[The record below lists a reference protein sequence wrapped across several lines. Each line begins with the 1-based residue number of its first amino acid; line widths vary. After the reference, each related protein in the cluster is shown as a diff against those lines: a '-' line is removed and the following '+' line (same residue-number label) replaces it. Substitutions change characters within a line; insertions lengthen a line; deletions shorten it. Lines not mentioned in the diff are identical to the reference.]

1 MKKQTYLTL
10 IAVATVGLL
19 TSCFTTKTQ
28 SWMNP
33 KFEGRSLGKTMVL
46 GMSVSES
53 LSRQY
58 ETLFVEQLTERKID
72 ANSLHSICPK
82 AKTLDEETLVG
93 TLQKNKFKSILVTR
107 LLSEKERQQVV
118 TTGYYPSYYNDY
130 YGYYSHGIGLGYNTA
145 YVQSFVEFELET
157 TLYDVQ
163 TKQLVWTGR
172 KIVYDDRTD
181 LTNMKKVVKGV
192 LKDLGKKGL
201 L

>member
-1 MKKQTYLTL
+1 MKKQAYLTL
-10 IAVATVGLL
+10 ITLATASLL
-19 TSCFTTKTQ
+19 TSCFTAKTQ

-33 KFEGRSLGKTMVL
+33 KFEGRSLGKTIVL
-46 GMSVSES
+46 GMSTSES

-58 ETLFVEQLTERKID
+58 ETLFVEQLTERGIT
-72 ANSLHSICPK
+72 ASSLHTVCPTSK
-82 AKTLDEETLVG
+82 EIDEETLVNA
-93 TLQKNKFKSILVTR
+93 LQKNKFKSILVTR
-107 LLSEKERQQVV
+107 LLSEKERQQVI
-118 TTGYYPSYYNDY
+118 TTGYYPSYYNNY
-130 YGYYSHGIGLGYNTA
+130 YGYYSHGIGIGYNTA
-145 YVQSFVEFELET
+145 YVQNFIEFEIET

-181 LTNMKKVVKGV
+181 RTNMKKVIKGV

>member
-1 MKKQTYLTL
+1 MKNRIYLAL
-10 IAVATVGLL
+10 IALATASLL
-19 TSCFTTKTQ
+19 SSCFTTKTH

-46 GMSVSES
+46 GMSTSES

-58 ETLFVEQLTERKID
+58 ETLFVDLLTERGITTS
-72 ANSLHSICPK
+72 SLHDVCPTPK
-82 AKTLDEETLVG
+82 NLDEATLVNA
-93 TLQKNKFKSILVTR
+93 LQKNKFKSILVTR
-107 LLSEKERQQVV
+107 LLSEKERQQVIN
-118 TTGYYPSYYNDY
+118 TGYYPSYYDNY
-130 YGYYSHGIGLGYNTA
+130 YGYYSHGIGIGYNTA
-145 YVQSFVEFELET
+145 YVQNFIEFEIET

-181 LTNMKKVVKGV
+181 LTNMKKVIKGV
-192 LKDLGKKGL
+192 LKDLSKKGL